1 MKQLKE
7 PSTWAGLAAVLQGL
21 KVAVPDLA
29 PVFDGLAIA
38 CGGLAMVMKEKAA
51 HE

>member
-21 KVAVPDLA
+21 KVAVPTMAL
-29 PVFDGLAIA
+29 VFDGLSVA
-38 CGGLAMVMKEKAA
+38 CGGLAMVLRESQA